1 MILTYGWIL
10 YREEIISSALSVGK
24 AARKSKKR
32 TALRKEPPR
41 AGETSKTQP
50 SRPFI
55 RRRGRRQVAARRDNG
70 RGSFATRRSASS
82 RHEKR
87 LPKEPLILSCR
98 RTIRTVPTRTDG
110 FGLRQL
116 LWLSDSTYPLLSK
129 YFHPLFCRTSRRS
142 RARLI
147 FVVNRALIKVSFQN
161 IRLSFNK
168 SFCLIKQF

>member
-1 MILTYGWIL
+1 MLLITFLSSCYCFSL
-10 YREEIISSALSVGK
+10 ISLEKAFQTLSRNKGQW
-24 AARKSKKR
+24 
-32 TALRKEPPR
+32 
-41 AGETSKTQP
+41 AG
-50 SRPFI
+50 
-55 RRRGRRQVAARRDNG
+55 
-70 RGSFATRRSASS
+70 RSASS
-82 RHEKR
+82 RHEKSH
-87 LPKEPLILSCR
+87 PKVALILSCR